1 MTKSTLILLCIA
13 FTIGIAILTLA
24 ASAQCSSCMKEG
36 DWGES
41 AKNFIEGK
49 PIDDTPQLFGPKAE
63 RQKNSQLASDSGKA
77 QESANNTSNAA
88 PINTSMVV
96 INLASISAK
105 PSSVNSGSPVEITAV
120 FEEKSLEQSGNGIV
134 PDNND
139 TSTIKNETLVTAF
152 ASIRGITGTEIGKV
166 DLIKSSGNEYRG
178 VWKADVPEG
187 IYNVTLAASSP
198 QSSET
203 FADVQQIAVINAKNG
218 GQ

>member
-105 PSSVNSGSPVEITAV
+105 PSSVNTAV
-120 FEEKSLEQSGNGIV
+120 FEEMSLEQSGNGIV

-198 QSSET
+198 QASET